1 MGTFRLSVSV
11 RRSPADVFAFLA
23 EMQNMPL
30 WYDAI
35 QHVTKTTPGPTAA
48 GSRYQI
54 VRSLPG
60 GPAYNDVEVTE
71 YDLNSEVAL
80 ESREGSTPFRYR
92 YRVEPDPEG
101 TMLTLDGSISGD
113 GLPGPVAHL
122 DRLATRLFKHGMNQ
136 SLHERKRI
144 VEASHRDET

>member
-1 MGTFRLSVSV
+1 MGTFRLSVSI
-11 RRSPADVFAFLA
+11 RRSPAEVFAFLA

-48 GSRYQI
+48 GSKYQI

-60 GPAYNDVEVTE
+60 SPAYNDVEVTE
-71 YDLNSEVAL
+71 YDLNTEVTL
-80 ESREGSTPFRYR
+80 ESREGPTPFRYR

-101 TMLTLDGSISGD
+101 TILTLDGTISGE
-113 GLPGPVAHL
+113 GLHGPAAHL
-122 DRLATRLFKHGMNQ
+122 DRLATQLFKHGMKQN
-136 SLHERKRI
+136 LNELKRI